1 MAIDTALLKMEL
13 ARIERELEALKARI
27 EKFER
32 KDGPDEMP
40 FTKMC
45 GAWKGANFTEEEI
58 DAAKI
63 RVKDFPE

>member
-1 MAIDTALLKMEL
+1 MAIDTTLLKMEL

-32 KDGPDEMP
+32 KDGQDEMP
-40 FTKMC
+40 FAKMR